1 MTQYFIDDMSQQELN
16 KDSKHNLPLPGATAK
31 AMATRGRRGKEEEV
45 WKKNKVVIAGAGPGD
60 AELITLK
67 LQKRLIEADVI
78 ITDRLVNPAI
88 IKEHAS
94 KSVEVILT
102 GKQGYHD
109 GSVSQE
115 EINELIVRH
124 ALAGK
129 KVLRLKGGDVAFFS
143 NVLDELRCLTVN
155 EIEFEIIPG
164 ITAASGASAYA
175 GIPLTARWFSR
186 EVKILTLTQCK
197 HYSSE
202 TWKQLAN
209 STETLVF
216 YMTSKHLDD
225 LVEILLRY
233 TRKPNTPLAVIEQAT
248 TIYQRVHVTTLKNC
262 KKDSHGKDFSSPS
275 LVIIGKVVN
284 LYQQFNWF
292 KAGKEGSL
300 FNELILA
307 NK

>member
-16 KDSKHNLPLPGATAK
+16 KDSEHGLPLL
-31 AMATRGRRGKEEEV
+31 RSGKEDEV

-94 KSVEVILT
+94 KNVEVILT

-109 GSVSQE
+109 GSISQE

-124 ALAGK
+124 ALSGK

-175 GIPLTARWFSR
+175 GIPLTARGFSR

-248 TIYQRVHVTTLKNC
+248 TIYQRVHVTTFKNC
-262 KKDSHGKDFSSPS
+262 QKDLSSKDFSSPS

>member
-1 MTQYFIDDMSQQELN
+1 MSQQELN
-16 KDSKHNLPLPGATAK
+16 KDSEHGLPLL
-31 AMATRGRRGKEEEV
+31 RRGKEGEV
-45 WKKNKVVIAGAGPGD
+45 WKKNKVIIAGAGPGD
-60 AELITLK
+60 AELITIK
-67 LQKRLIEADVI
+67 LQKRLGEADII

-88 IKEHAS
+88 IEEHAS
-94 KSVEVILT
+94 KNVEVILT

-175 GIPLTARWFSR
+175 GIPLTARGFSR

-216 YMTSKHLDD
+216 YMSSKHLED
-225 LVEILLRY
+225 LVELLLRY

-248 TIYQRVHVTTLKNC
+248 TIYQRVHVTTLKHC
-262 KKDSHGKDFSSPS
+262 QKDLSGKDFSSPS
-275 LVIIGKVVN
+275 LVIMGKVVN

-292 KAGKEGSL
+292 KAGEEGSV
-300 FNELILA
+300 FNDLITA

>member
-1 MTQYFIDDMSQQELN
+1 MKMKQRIDDTWN
-16 KDSKHNLPLPGATAK
+16 KS
-31 AMATRGRRGKEEEV
+31 
-45 WKKNKVVIAGAGPGD
+45 KVVIAGAGPGD
-60 AELITLK
+60 PELITLK
-67 LQKRLIEADVI
+67 LQRRLNEADVI

-88 IKEHAS
+88 IGEHAS
-94 KSVEVILT
+94 KNTEVILT

-115 EINELIVRH
+115 EINELIVRY

-175 GIPLTARWFSR
+175 GIPLTARGFSR

-209 STETLVF
+209 SAETLVF

-225 LVEILLRY
+225 LVELLLRY

-248 TIYQRVHVTTLKNC
+248 TIYQQVHVTTLKNC
-262 KKDSHGKDFSSPS
+262 QRDLSGKEFSSPS

-292 KAGKEGSL
+292 KAGETGSV
-300 FNELILA
+300 FNELITA
-307 NK
+307 NR